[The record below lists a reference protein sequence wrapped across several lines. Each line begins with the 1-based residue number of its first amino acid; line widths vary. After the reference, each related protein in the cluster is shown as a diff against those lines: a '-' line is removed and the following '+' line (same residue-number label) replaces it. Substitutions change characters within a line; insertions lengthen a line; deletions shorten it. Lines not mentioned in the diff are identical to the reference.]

1 MRRRTINSIY
11 RINIINCCSS
21 LILAKHQVLTV
32 TTFSY
37 HDYIL
42 YKRLRR
48 QLANDQTSCIL
59 N

>member
-1 MRRRTINSIY
+1 
-11 RINIINCCSS
+11 
-21 LILAKHQVLTV
+21 VLTV